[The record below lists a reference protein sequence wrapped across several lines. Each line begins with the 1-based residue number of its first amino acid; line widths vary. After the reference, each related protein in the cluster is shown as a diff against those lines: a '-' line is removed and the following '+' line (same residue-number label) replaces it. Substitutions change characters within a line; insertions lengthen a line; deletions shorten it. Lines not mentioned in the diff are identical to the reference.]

1 MKLNILACQIN
12 IPPMTSVGQKIQ
24 HVNRIVELIEVKL
37 ARTTVDLIVLPELS
51 NIDYSRETFDQLDS
65 FAEGF
70 DGPTCKAFSTLA
82 KKHKAH
88 IVFGMASKRNGAYFI
103 TQVIFDDDG
112 NYVGHYD
119 KLHIAQFGASMEKE
133 YFEPGKQIL
142 VFNVKGIRV
151 SPIICYDIR
160 IPELFR
166 TLCIDHQVQLVLH
179 CGAFYRDESFY
190 SWQSFAITRAMENLT
205 YLLSLN
211 RAGEFYGGS
220 LLCPPWVDDDQPET
234 MFPMTETLKILEI
247 DSKVIQEMRDKY
259 TFLEDRLDDYSSLEI
274 VTK

>member
-1 MKLNILACQIN
+1 MKLSILACQIS
-12 IPPMTSVGQKIQ
+12 IPPMTVIDQKLD
-24 HVNRIVELIEVKL
+24 HVTRVVDLIDAKL
-37 ARTTVDLIVLPELS
+37 ANTSVDLIVLPELS
-51 NIDYSRETFDQLDS
+51 NIDYSRATFDQLNS
-65 FAEGF
+65 LAEDF
-70 DGPTCKAFSTLA
+70 DGPTCKAFSALA
-82 KKHKAH
+82 KRQNAH
-88 IVFGMASKRNGAYFI
+88 IVFGMACKRNGAFFI
-103 TQVIFDDDG
+103 TQVVFDGDG
-112 NYVGHYD
+112 NLVGHYD

-179 CGAFYRDESFY
+179 CGAYYRDESFY
-190 SWQSFAITRAMENLT
+190 SWRPFAITRAMENLT

-220 LLCPPWVDDDQPET
+220 LFCLPWVDEDQPEII
-234 MFPMTETLKILEI
+234 FPMVETLKVLEL
-247 DSKVIQEMRDKY
+247 DSKVIQDRRDKY
-259 TFLEDRLDDYSSLEI
+259 TFLKDRLDDYLSLQVVI
-274 VTK
+274 K